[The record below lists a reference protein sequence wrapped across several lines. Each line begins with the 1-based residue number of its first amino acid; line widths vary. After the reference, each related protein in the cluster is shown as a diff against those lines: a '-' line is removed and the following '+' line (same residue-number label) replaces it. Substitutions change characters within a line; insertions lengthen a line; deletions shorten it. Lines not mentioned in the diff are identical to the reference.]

1 MYGIIISSRKHRIM
15 KIAFVSSY
23 LPVHCGIATYTDY
36 LIQGIRKID
45 PTLEIKVIAEKGA
58 DSVKQ
63 ERFEVSPCWDRNED
77 YVRAIV
83 ASANDVDLIHI
94 QHEYG
99 IFTLDERLPTLLR
112 KFGPNIKKII
122 TIHCLRPAQFSK
134 KGVAEEN
141 FVNEIAKLADHVI
154 LHLNPQKAILERLG
168 IPSRKLHIIPHGT
181 ELSNEDKKYSRKRL
195 GLPTDA
201 KILLMLGF
209 IKKHKCLHV
218 ILDALVE
225 MLKEF
230 KDIYLFVAGSLAPS
244 ASRWDIDYAKF
255 IPNRIKELGLQNN
268 VILNNKFVSHDD
280 ILYAIGAADIV
291 IFPYVEE
298 DRAVSGTFHLAIGAD
313 KPVIASRIPKFEELR
328 DVCDELLVL
337 PYNSSEIAKIVIRLF
352 KDEEFKRY
360 VLSKI
365 RILKDK
371 TSWEVVAKMH
381 LELYKQ
387 QLC

>member
-1 MYGIIISSRKHRIM
+1 MR
-15 KIAFVSSY
+15 IAFVSPY

-45 PTLEIKVIAEKGA
+45 PALEIRVIAEKGA
-58 DSVKQ
+58 DPVKQ
-63 ERFEVSPCWDRNED
+63 ERFEVIPCWDRNED

-83 ASANDVDLIHI
+83 ASANEVDLIHI

-99 IFTLDERLPTLLR
+99 IFSLDERLPTLLR

-154 LHLNPQKAILERLG
+154 LHLNSQKAILERLG
-168 IPSRKLHIIPHGT
+168 IPSRKLHVIPHGT

-201 KILLMLGF
+201 KVLLMLGF
-209 IKKHKCLHV
+209 IKKHKGLHV

-230 KDIYLFVAGSLAPS
+230 KDIYLFVAGTLAPS
-244 ASRWDIDYAKF
+244 ASRWDTDYAKF

-298 DRAVSGTFHLAIGAD
+298 DRAVSGSFHLAVGAD
-313 KPVIASRIPKFEELR
+313 KPVIASRIPKFEELG

-337 PYNSSEIAKIVIRLF
+337 PYNSPEIAKIVIRLF

-360 VLSKI
+360 VQSKI

-381 LELYKQ
+381 LELFKQ

>member
-1 MYGIIISSRKHRIM
+1 M
-15 KIAFVSSY
+15 KIAFVSPY

-45 PTLEIKVIAEKGA
+45 PALEIRVIAEKGA
-58 DSVKQ
+58 DPVKQ
-63 ERFEVSPCWDRNED
+63 ERFEVIPCWDRNED
-77 YVRAIV
+77 YVRPIV
-83 ASANDVDLIHI
+83 ASANEVDLIHI

-99 IFTLDERLPTLLR
+99 IFKLDERLPTLLR

-154 LHLNPQKAILERLG
+154 LHLNSQKAILERLG
-168 IPSRKLHIIPHGT
+168 IPSEKLHIIPHGT
-181 ELSNEDKKYSRKRL
+181 ESSNEDKGISRKRF
-195 GLPTDA
+195 GLPMDA
-201 KILLMLGF
+201 KILVMLGF
-209 IKKHKCLHV
+209 MKKHKCLHV

-225 MLKEF
+225 MLKER
-230 KDIYLFVAGSLAPS
+230 KDVYLFVAGSLAPS
-244 ASRWDIDYAKF
+244 ASQEDIDYAKF
-255 IPNRIKELGLQNN
+255 ISKKIAELGIQNN
-268 VILNNKFVSHDD
+268 FIHDD
-280 ILYAIGAADIV
+280 RFIPHEDVLHIIGVADIFM
-291 IFPYVEE
+291 FPYVEE
-298 DRAVSGTFHLAIGAD
+298 DRAVSGSFHLAIGAD
-313 KPVIASRIPKFEELR
+313 KPVIATRIPKFEELG

-337 PYNSSEIAKIVIRLF
+337 PYNSSEIARLAIRLF

-371 TSWEVVAKMH
+371 TSWEIVAKMH
-381 LELYKQ
+381 LELFKQ

>member
-1 MYGIIISSRKHRIM
+1 M
-15 KIAFVSSY
+15 KIAFVSPY

-45 PTLEIKVIAEKGA
+45 PALEIRVIAENGA
-58 DSVKQ
+58 DPVKQ

-77 YVRAIV
+77 YIRPIV

-99 IFTLDERLPTLLR
+99 IYSLDERLPSVLR
-112 KFGPNIKKII
+112 ELGTSLNKVL
-122 TIHCLRPAQFSK
+122 TIHCMRPAQFSRI
-134 KGVAEEN
+134 GIAEEK
-141 FVNEIAKLADHVI
+141 FIREIAQLADQVI
-154 LHLNPQKAILERLG
+154 IHLESQKAILERLG
-168 IPSRKLHIIPHGT
+168 IPSEKLRIIPHGT
-181 ELSNEDKKYSRKRL
+181 ESSNEAKEISRKRF
-195 GLPTDA
+195 GLPMDA
-201 KILLMLGF
+201 KILVMLGF

-225 MLKEF
+225 MLKER

-244 ASRWDIDYAKF
+244 ASQEDIDYAKF
-255 IPNRIKELGLQNN
+255 ISKKIAELGIQNN
-268 VILNNKFVSHDD
+268 CIHDD
-280 ILYAIGAADIV
+280 RFIPHEDVLHIIGVADIFM
-291 IFPYVEE
+291 FPYVEE
-298 DRAVSGTFHLAIGAD
+298 DRAVSGSFHLAIGAE
-313 KPVIASRIPKFEELR
+313 KPVIATRIPKFEELG

-337 PYNSSEIAKIVIRLF
+337 PYNSSEIARLAIRLF

-360 VLSKI
+360 MLSKI
-365 RILKDK
+365 RILRDK

-387 QLC
+387 QSCK

>member
-15 KIAFVSSY
+15 KIAFVSPY

-168 IPSRKLHIIPHGT
+168 IPSRKLHVIPHGT

-201 KILLMLGF
+201 KVLLMLGF

-244 ASRWDIDYAKF
+244 AFRWDTDYAKF

-280 ILYAIGAADIV
+280 ILYTIGAADIV

-298 DRAVSGTFHLAIGAD
+298 DRAVSGSFHLAVGAD

-381 LELYKQ
+381 LDLYKQ